1 MTLKYTPEFADQFIE
16 LKTQGLS
23 DLEVASHFNVD
34 ARTLYRWRKDL
45 TKPEFIE
52 AWEIGS
58 QREEAWWERLGRLGT
73 AGEVKGFVPVSYI
86 YSMKARFGGKWLQDG
101 KHNTLAITTKHEN
114 MSDKELNA
122 QIKRMLDK
130 EVVINHVPDTLQLTN
145 QEDSILDSR
154 IENVYDIGAHK

>member
-1 MTLKYTPEFADQFIE
+1 MVKYSPDLCEKFIE

-23 DLEVASHFNVD
+23 DLEVAAHFNLDV
-34 ARTLYRWRKDL
+34 RTLYRWAKDER
-45 TKPEFIE
+45 KPEFIE

-58 QREEAWWERLGRLGT
+58 QRAEAWWEGLGRRGT

-86 YSMKARFGGKWLQDG
+86 YNMKARFGGKWLQDG

-122 QIKRMLDK
+122 HIKRILDK
-130 EVVINHVPDTLQLTN
+130 ELVVNEQLLPTKLLE
-145 QEDSILDSR
+145 QEFELVEVNDQSKPR
-154 IENVYDIGAHK
+154 